1 MMIKWQEKAILEIDP
16 NANYSATIVDDNI
29 TNIDWSSTPI
39 SMEDINAKAEEIKAK
54 EEYIDLRK
62 NEYPSIADQLDDIF
76 HNGIDGWKQ
85 TIQAVKDKYPKE

>member
-16 NANYSATIVDDNI
+16 NADYSATIVDDNI

-54 EEYIDLRK
+54 EEYAYLRR

-76 HNGIDGWKQ
+76 HNGIVCFQ
-85 TIQAVKDKYPKE
+85 PSIPL